1 MGGCRKVGGVAWRE
15 AKRCVQ
21 GIGGVWREKSG
32 RRKEREGEEA
42 VATSPSYKCGAGV
55 TAFAITPAL
64 FLKWRLPTLPLLRST
79 IGTIGLNFSV
89 RNGKRWNPNVI
100 TT

>member
-1 MGGCRKVGGVAWRE
+1 MGAGRAWRCE
-15 AKRCVQ
+15 WEV
-21 GIGGVWREKSG
+21 GGVWREKSG
-32 RRKEREGEEA
+32 GRKQKEGEVA
-42 VATSPSYKCGAGV
+42 VASSPSYKYGAGV
-55 TAFAITPAL
+55 TAFAITPAR

>member
-1 MGGCRKVGGVAWRE
+1 MT
-15 AKRCVQ
+15 
-21 GIGGVWREKSG
+21 
-32 RRKEREGEEA
+32 
-42 VATSPSYKCGAGV
+42 AT
-55 TAFAITPAL
+55 AITPAR
-64 FLKWRLPTLPLLRST
+64 FQKWRLPTLPLLRST